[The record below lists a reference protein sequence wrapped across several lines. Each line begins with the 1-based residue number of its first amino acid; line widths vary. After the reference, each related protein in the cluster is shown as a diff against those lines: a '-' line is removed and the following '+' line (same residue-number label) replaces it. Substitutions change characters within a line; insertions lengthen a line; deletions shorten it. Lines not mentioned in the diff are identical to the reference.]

1 MTMAIKGLDHWVRK
15 LSKQNMPVVGKVIAE
30 LNSLTGS
37 EDSDANQLAEVILR
51 DPNLTSHVL
60 RVANSVH
67 YNYSKYPINTV
78 SRAIVLIGLK
88 GMRAVCIS
96 LLLID
101 TLLKPG
107 AREQLLRL
115 MAQGLHAATQARDL
129 IKMHDENA
137 AEEVFIAALLFHLGE
152 MAFLANE
159 KPCAENAALHEGSAK
174 VRKEAMDSILG
185 TSFRAITKGLAKHWR
200 LGESLEQALYPGRD
214 PSSKVQAVI
223 LGERMSRAA
232 LKGWDSGAA
241 QKVAD
246 EIARYTY
253 LEPEQCLVLA
263 QESAERAAEIALHY
277 GAAEACPL
285 IPDKSVTAKR
295 ERQSPS
301 SAHKILRPDAQL
313 QLNILREL
321 TTATSENADVN
332 TIFQMVIE
340 GMHRGVGIERVALA
354 FIQNNAVKAK
364 YVLGEGTEEW
374 RKDFDLDV
382 GPYRENIFTHAISAG
397 GATWIDPAFIE
408 ARSHLHTADIIAVL
422 GRRPSFIYALQVRGR
437 TPAIFYADRFDFGG
451 KFSKEQFESF
461 RHFASQA
468 QLNLNLLSQGAIRG
482 RP

>member
-1 MTMAIKGLDHWVRK
+1 MAVKGLDNWIRK
-15 LSKQNMPVVGKVIAE
+15 LTKQNMPVVGQVIAE

-37 EDSDANQLAEVILR
+37 DDSDANQLAEVILR

-67 YNYSKYPINTV
+67 YNYSNFPINTV

-101 TLLKPG
+101 TLLKPD
-107 AREQLLRL
+107 AKKQLLRL

-129 IKMHDENA
+129 IKMHDEEA
-137 AEEVFIAALLFHLGE
+137 AEEVFIAGLLFHLGE

-159 KPCAENAALHEGSAK
+159 KSCAENAALHEGSSK
-174 VRKEAMDSILG
+174 SRKEAMENILG
-185 TSFRAITKGLAKHWR
+185 TTFRAISRGLAKHWK
-200 LGESLEQALYPGRD
+200 LGGTLEHALYPGRE
-214 PSSKVQAVI
+214 SSVKVQAVV

-232 LKGWDSGAA
+232 LAGWDSGAA
-241 QKVAD
+241 QKVVD
-246 EIARYTY
+246 EMARYTY
-253 LEPEQCLVLA
+253 LEPEQCLALA
-263 QESAERAAEIALHY
+263 QESAERAAEVALHY

-285 IPDKSVTAKR
+285 IPGKAVTTKR
-295 ERQSPS
+295 HAQNASA
-301 SAHKILRPDAQL
+301 AHKILRPDAQL

-354 FIQNNAVKAK
+354 FVQNHAVKAK
-364 YVLGEGTEEW
+364 YVLGEGTEDW
-374 RKDFDLDV
+374 RSDFDFDV
-382 GPYRENIFTHAISAG
+382 GPYSDNVFTHAISEG
-397 GATWIDPAFIE
+397 SATWIDTAFLE
-408 ARSHLHTADIIAVL
+408 AHADLHPADIVRVL
-422 GRRPSFIYALQVRGR
+422 GRRPALIYALQVRGR
-437 TPAIFYADRFDFGG
+437 TPAIFYADRFDYGG
-451 KFSKEQFESF
+451 KFSKDQFESF

-468 QLNLNLLSQGAIRG
+468 QLNLNLLSQN
-482 RP
+482 RPKP